1 VYWESVHV
9 GPSSLLTTEMRTLKA
24 IERQENLLK
33 WFILSNESCQWDFI
47 PEKFVMDDSQQEVSS
62 DNVGTEQL
70 ADDGFDK
77 DYIVTHKK
85 RKNRDRYYY

>member
-1 VYWESVHV
+1 M
-9 GPSSLLTTEMRTLKA
+9 GTLKA
-24 IERQENLLK
+24 VEKQENLLK
-33 WFILSNESCQWDFI
+33 WFILPNESYQWDFI
-47 PEKFVMDDSQQEVSS
+47 LEKFVVEDSLQEVNS